1 MKKVLEDIF
10 NDILEI
16 SDINMQKK
24 MWLNENNDTGLISSY
39 VELMNRL
46 FDDNNFNYLIENEAI
61 ALGLEPKL
69 IFALKMLKDALDS
82 YVEKETDQ
90 EIITDPKWIEISK
103 QAKSIIKMWH
113 S

>member
-46 FDDNNFNYLIENEAI
+46 FDDNNFSYVIENEAI
-61 ALGLEPKL
+61 ALDLEPEL
-69 IFALKMLKDALDS
+69 IFALKTLRNALDG
-82 YVEKETDQ
+82 YVDKETDQ
-90 EIITDPKWIEISK
+90 EIITDPKWIEISE
-103 QAKSIIKMWH
+103 QAKSIIKMWT
-113 S
+113 